1 MKVYSN
7 SEIGQLKSVLVH
19 RPDEGIAR
27 ISPKRAEELLFDDI
41 VHLPRMQ
48 YEHDV
53 FTGLLKHF
61 VSNESSSKGGLIY
74 VHELLEEA
82 VSVNKETTN
91 RFLKKII
98 RYEELPESFISFLT
112 DLSNEDLAQTL
123 ISGYHKKDER
133 YLFDPIPNFIFTRD
147 IAITV
152 KDHIIISKANKEA
165 RFREN
170 LLTRF
175 ILYTHPTFAG
185 MEENDK
191 LINLNNIEKFPPS
204 KSGEVVSVE
213 GGDVMMFHENYLL
226 IGSSERTSD
235 HAIQS
240 LAKELFRRG
249 IIENVVRI
257 KIPNNRSYMHIDT
270 IFTQIDKNV
279 IVCFKPIIYDG
290 LSSRVEV
297 HNKSGKINVYD
308 SVREF
313 MWEEINPDMRFIFAG
328 DGKSPYQD
336 REQWTD
342 GCNMVSVKPG
352 VAFSYDRNPHTDIA
366 LKKDGYSIVD
376 GEELL
381 KKLNNGEIK
390 SSDIER
396 TIINLP
402 SNELS
407 RARGGSHCMTCP
419 ILRERI

>member
-1 MKVYSN
+1 MKVYCN

-53 FTGLLKHF
+53 FTRLLRYF
-61 VSNESSSKGGLIY
+61 VSSESSSKGGLIY
-74 VHELLEEA
+74 IHELLAEA
-82 VSVNKETTN
+82 LGMDSEKTDT
-91 RFLKKII
+91 FLQKIVD
-98 RYEELPESFISFLT
+98 YEELPASFIKYLRGM
-112 DLSNEDLAQTL
+112 SNKDLADTL
-123 ISGYHKKDER
+123 ISGYHKGDER

-147 IAITV
+147 IAITI
-152 KDHIIISKANKEA
+152 KDHIIIAKANKEA

-175 ILYTHPTFAG
+175 ILYYHPTFA
-185 MEENDK
+185 DLVTHDR
-191 LINLNNIEKFPPS
+191 LINLNNIEQFPPS
-204 KSGEVVSVE
+204 KSGEVVSIE
-213 GGDVMMFHENYLL
+213 GGDVMMFHEDYLL

-240 LAKELFRRG
+240 LAQELFKRKL
-249 IIENVVRI
+249 INNVVRI

-279 IVCFKPIIYDG
+279 IVCFKPIVYDG
-290 LSSRVEV
+290 ESSRVEV
-297 HNKSGKINVYD
+297 HNISGKINVYD
-308 SVREF
+308 SVRDF
-313 MWEEINPDMRFIFAG
+313 VWSEINPDMQFIFAG
-328 DGKSPYQD
+328 DGESPYQD

-352 VAFSYDRNPHTDIA
+352 IAFSYDRNPFTDVA
-366 LKKDGYSIVD
+366 LKKGGYSIME
-376 GEELL
+376 GEALL
-381 KKLNNGEIK
+381 EKLDSGEINAQELK
-390 SSDIER
+390 R
-396 TIINLP
+396 TIINIP

-419 ILRERI
+419 ILRDKL

>member
-7 SEIGQLKSVLVH
+7 SEIGLLKSVLVH

-53 FTGLLKHF
+53 FTNLLRHF
-61 VSNESSSKGGLIY
+61 VSDESSSKGGLIFM
-74 VHELLEEA
+74 HELLAESLA
-82 VSVNKETTN
+82 VDRSKTET
-91 RFLKKII
+91 FLEKII
-98 RYEELPESFISFLT
+98 RYEELPASFMKYLQDLT
-112 DLSNEDLAQTL
+112 EEQLAETL
-123 ISGYHKKDER
+123 ISGYHKQDER

-175 ILYTHPTFAG
+175 ILYNHPTFSDLV
-185 MEENDK
+185 ENDRI
-191 LINLNNIEKFPPS
+191 INLNDIEKFPPS

-240 LAKELFRRG
+240 LAKELFTRG

-279 IVCFKPIIYDG
+279 IVCFKPIVYDG

-297 HNKSGKINVYD
+297 HNVSGKINVYD

-313 MWEEINPDMRFIFAG
+313 MWQEINPDMRFIFAG
-328 DGKSPYQD
+328 EGKSPYQD

-342 GCNMVSVKPG
+342 GCNMVSIKPG

-366 LKKDGYSIVD
+366 LQKDGYKIV
-376 GEELL
+376 EAETLL
-381 KKLNNGEIK
+381 EKLNSGEVKVENIN
-390 SSDIER
+390 R

-419 ILRERI
+419 ILRENI